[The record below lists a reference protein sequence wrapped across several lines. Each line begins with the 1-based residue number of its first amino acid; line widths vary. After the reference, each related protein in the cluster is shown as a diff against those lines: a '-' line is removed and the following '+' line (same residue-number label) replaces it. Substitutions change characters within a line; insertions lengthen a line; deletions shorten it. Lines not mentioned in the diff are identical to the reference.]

1 MVLHWHS
8 KHDAAR
14 QAAAV
19 AGKDELIAA
28 EGYLAHIG
36 EARCSFGG
44 IK

>member
-19 AGKDELIAA
+19 AGKDELIAVQ
-28 EGYLAHIG
+28 EYLDHLMAKRDVH
-36 EARCSFGG
+36 FGG
-44 IK
+44 F